1 MLRYNADIKSVIY
14 IIITTSLFIAQW
26 IWLGLNPFFYTWFL
40 FMSVAVAVMTHNHNH
55 LPMWRSKTLNIL
67 TDWWLTVFYGFPIFA
82 WIPTHNKNHHRL
94 NNREGDHS
102 ITYRVSEKNNFLT
115 LISYP
120 SVSGYH
126 QQKAIFAY
134 LKDAKANNK
143 EKYWLCIAQYAIL
156 GLWTI
161 GALLIDWQKA
171 LLFVIIPQQVSLFS
185 VLIFNYVQHVH
196 ANEESEWNHS
206 RNFTGFLNFLLF
218 NNGLHTI
225 HHHKAGLHWSK
236 VPEAH
241 KAIEHNIHP
250 VLLERSFWWY
260 IAKSYFLGLFIP
272 KYRTN
277 SMRLER
283 MMKEEEAR
291 KGKSSHIAEEN
302 PKEKAEK
309 EEKITGP
316 HPEVQIS

>member
-1 MLRYNADIKSVIY
+1 MNLKLKEKADVKSLIY
-14 IIITTSLFIAQW
+14 IAITTGLFVSQW
-26 IWLGLNPFFYTWFL
+26 IWFGVNPFLYAWFL

-55 LPMWRSKTLNIL
+55 LPMWRSKVMNVL

-82 WIPTHNKNHHRL
+82 WIPTHNKNHHRY
-94 NNREGDHS
+94 NNREGDDS

-120 SVSGYH
+120 TISGYY
-126 QQKAIFAY
+126 QQKAIMVY
-134 LKDAKANNK
+134 LKDMKANNR
-143 EKYWLCIAQYAIL
+143 EKFWVSISQYVVLVLWIAA
-156 GLWTI
+156 
-161 GALLIDWQKA
+161 ALIIDWEKA

-218 NNGLHTI
+218 NNGYHTI
-225 HHHKAGLHWSK
+225 HHHKAGLHWNK

-241 KAIEHNIHP
+241 KEIEKSIDP
-250 VLLERSFWWY
+250 ILLERSFWWY
-260 IAKSYFLGLFIP
+260 IFRSYFLSIFIP
-272 KYRTN
+272 KFRTN

-283 MMKEEEAR
+283 IRQEEESR
-291 KGKSSHIAEEN
+291 NNEKSMAGNPQAEMQV
-302 PKEKAEK
+302 
-309 EEKITGP
+309 T
-316 HPEVQIS
+316 

>member
-1 MLRYNADIKSVIY
+1 MTLKLKEKADIKSLIY
-14 IIITTSLFIAQW
+14 ILITTALFIVQW
-26 IWLGLNPFFYTWFL
+26 IWVGVNPIVYTWFL
-40 FMSVAVAVMTHNHNH
+40 FMSVSVAVMTHNHNH
-55 LPMWRSKTLNIL
+55 LPMWQSKVMNLF

-82 WIPTHNKNHHRL
+82 WIPTHNKNHHRF
-94 NNREGDHS
+94 NNREGDDS

-120 SVSGYH
+120 TISGYY
-126 QQKAIFAY
+126 QQKAIAMY
-134 LKDAKANNK
+134 LKDMKANNK
-143 EKYWLCIAQYAIL
+143 EKFWVSISQYFVLIIWIAA
-156 GLWTI
+156 
-161 GALLIDWQKA
+161 ALIFDWEKA

-218 NNGLHTI
+218 NNGYHTI
-225 HHHKAGLHWSK
+225 HHHKAGLHWNK

-241 KAIEHNIHP
+241 KAIEKNIDP

-260 IAKSYFLGLFIP
+260 IIRSYFLSIFIP
-272 KYRTN
+272 KFRTD

-283 MMKEEEAR
+283 IRQEQLVFDKVEA
-291 KGKSSHIAEEN
+291 
-302 PKEKAEK
+302 
-309 EEKITGP
+309 KIQNVIG
-316 HPEVQIS
+316 